1 MKRIS
6 DMELVKRKMKLKDY
20 PMYNRHL
27 IKHFFETKI
36 CTSLMIPDKWLNL
49 DVIGTYTAED
59 ELSGLKTVI
68 VIANFEDAKP
78 FL

>member
-27 IKHFFETKI
+27 IKHFFEAKI
-36 CTSLMIPDKWLNL
+36 CTSLMIPAEWLEL
-49 DVIGTYTAED
+49 DVIGAFRAED
-59 ELSGLKTVI
+59 FAGVVKKVI
-68 VIANFEDAKP
+68 VVANFEDVKP
-78 FL
+78 YL